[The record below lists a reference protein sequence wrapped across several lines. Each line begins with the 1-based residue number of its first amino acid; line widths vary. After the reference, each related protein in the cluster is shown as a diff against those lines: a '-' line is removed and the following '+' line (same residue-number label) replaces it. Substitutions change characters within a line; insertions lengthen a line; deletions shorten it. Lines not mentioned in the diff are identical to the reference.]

1 MGIEPPLQ
9 QVARSFVPAKRD
21 RSRFHSTLFTQ
32 SPSRTVELL
41 TATKERDQQALV
53 ECLADLR
60 TLVEEH
66 IYTDTHQIL
75 SQF

>member
-1 MGIEPPLQ
+1 LQ
-9 QVARSFVPAKRD
+9 QLAKSFVAAKRN
-21 RSRFHSTLFTQ
+21 RSRFRSALFTQ
-32 SPSRTVELL
+32 SPSKTVGLL